1 MTNGSCKENR
11 SFLCTSKY
19 RLECL
24 LGYEP
29 PSFIT
34 HNSSLYKMDTPSFK
48 EDHISQVPALQM
60 LIKLGYTYLSPAEA
74 ERLRGNKTT
83 NVLLEDILRKQLKEI
98 NSIRVSASK
107 TSIFTDE
114 NIGRGILALKNLP
127 MNEGYIAA
135 CEKSYN
141 LLAMGQALEQSV
153 DGDKKSFT
161 LQFIDWKN
169 ISNNVF
175 HVTEEFSVMRSTSKE
190 HYRPDLVLFVNGIPF
205 CIIECKRPDMK
216 EPLKQAISQQI
227 RSQQEDGI
235 RSLYVYSQLL
245 LSLSCNEALYAT
257 NATPEKFW
265 AKWQE
270 KFHSEVEENNH
281 NNKLYQLKN
290 EPLSNEV
297 KNRLFAGRFKYVRT
311 YFDALE
317 DEEIL
322 STHQDAYL
330 FSLCRPERLM
340 DIVFNFILFDNGDKK
355 VARYQQFFAI
365 KKSIERIKILQP
377 SSSSSQREERSYRGN
392 LNFSGLVRE
401 ARELRKNQTPAE
413 ETLWQL
419 LRNKKLNG
427 LKFRRQHQIGH
438 YIVDFYCHERKLIVE
453 LDGAVHDTPERQK
466 HDSVRNKFLT
476 SSGFKIIRFRN
487 EEVFNNIEEVLKQ
500 IADSTPPS
508 PVGRG
513 AGGEGN
519 FSRKGGVIWHT
530 QGSGKS
536 LTMVMLAQAIA
547 MEPSIRNPKI
557 VLVTDRTDLDNQIT
571 GTFRKC
577 GKFVEN
583 ANTGQRLVELLE
595 SKSDAV
601 VTTIINKFVAAVKK
615 INKPIES
622 HDIFVL
628 VDEGHRTQHGTFNI
642 DMQKTLPNACFI
654 ALTGT
659 PLFKKDK
666 STADKFGG
674 LIDAYT
680 VDQAVKDNAVVP
692 LLYEGRLAFQNVNA
706 SPIDIFFGMVSEPL
720 SEYQKADIKKKFARN
735 DHLNSAEQKMRMIA
749 WNISYHFRDNW
760 QGRTPFK
767 GQLVCDKKV
776 NAIKYKEYLD
786 EIGLVSSEVLISSI
800 EEREGEDSAYA
811 KSTEKENQFWKK
823 MMEEHGNSKSYE
835 KNIISRFKNQKDP
848 EIIIVVDKLLT
859 GFDEPK
865 NTVLYLARNLQG
877 HKLLQ
882 AIARVNR
889 IYPDKEFGYIIDYY
903 GVIENLD
910 DALLLYSSFEDF
922 DDEDLAGTLTN
933 ISEEIKKL
941 PQKHSDLWDIFKTIA
956 NKRDAEAYQQLL
968 KDEAIRVLFYDKLAA
983 FAKCLKMALSS
994 IQFHKDVE
1002 EKTIDRYKH
1011 DLTMFLKL
1019 RLAVV
1024 ERFSDEIDYRQYE
1037 GQIQKLIDTHITTEK
1052 IETITELVNIFDKD
1066 KFQQEVENTTGKAA
1080 KADKIA
1086 SRTGRHISEKMDEDP
1101 AFYKK
1106 FSQMLKETIADYE
1119 AKRISEAQ
1127 YLSRVQDIMNNVL
1140 AYTDKD
1146 IPDQLSDRDVA
1157 KAFYGLT
1164 LEAMSDK
1171 FQDYSIRKE
1180 IAIQTAL
1187 HMDDLIKESVL
1198 DNGKPI
1204 IDWQYKTNITGKLL
1218 IEIGD
1223 YLIDEVRDQYLVDLS
1238 FKEMDKIADDCI
1250 EVAKIRYK

>member
-1 MTNGSCKENR
+1 
-11 SFLCTSKY
+11 
-19 RLECL
+19 
-24 LGYEP
+24 
-29 PSFIT
+29 
-34 HNSSLYKMDTPSFK
+34 MDTPSFK
-48 EDHISQVPALQM
+48 EDHISQIPALQM
-60 LIKLGYTYLSPAEA
+60 LVNLGYTYLSPAEA
-74 ERLRGNKTT
+74 ERQRGGKTS
-83 NVLLEDILRKQLKEI
+83 NVLLEDVLRKQLKKI
-98 NSIRVSASK
+98 NAEK
-107 TSIFTDE
+107 TISSTKSTYISDANIE
-114 NIGRGILALKNLP
+114 NGIQILKNLP

-135 CEKSYN
+135 SEKAYN
-141 LLAMGQALEQSV
+141 LLTLGQALEQSV

-161 LQFIDWKN
+161 LQYIDWKN

-175 HVTEEFSVMRSTSKE
+175 HVTEEFSVMRSTRKE
-190 HYRPDLVLFVNGIPF
+190 HYRPDLVLFVNGIPL

-216 EPLKQAISQQI
+216 KPLKQAISQHL
-227 RSQQEDGI
+227 RNQQEDGI
-235 RSLYVYSQLL
+235 RSLYVYSQLT
-245 LSLSCNEALYAT
+245 LSIATQEAAYAT
-257 NATPEKFW
+257 NSTPEKFW
-265 AKWQE
+265 AKWHE
-270 KFHSEVEENNH
+270 KFNSDEEERKYK
-281 NNKLYQLKN
+281 NKLLEFKN
-290 EPLSNEV
+290 NPLPISIKESI
-297 KNRLFAGRFKYVRT
+297 FSDRFKYVRQ

-317 DEEIL
+317 QEKIL
-322 STHQDAYL
+322 PTEQDNYL
-330 FSLCRPERLM
+330 YGLCRPERLM
-340 DIVFNFILFDNGDKK
+340 DIIFNFVLFDEGKKK

-365 KKSIERIKILQP
+365 KKSIQRIKHV
-377 SSSSSQREERSYRGN
+377 E
-392 LNFSGLVRE
+392 
-401 ARELRKNQTPAE
+401 
-413 ETLWQL
+413 
-419 LRNKKLNG
+419 NG
-427 LKFRRQHQIGH
+427 KRR
-438 YIVDFYCHERKLIVE
+438 
-453 LDGAVHDTPERQK
+453 
-466 HDSVRNKFLT
+466 
-476 SSGFKIIRFRN
+476 
-487 EEVFNNIEEVLKQ
+487 
-500 IADSTPPS
+500 
-508 PVGRG
+508 
-513 AGGEGN
+513 
-519 FSRKGGVIWHT
+519 GGVIWHT

-577 GKFVEN
+577 GRFVEN
-583 ANTGQRLVELLE
+583 ATTGQRLVELLE
-595 SKSDAV
+595 NKSDAV

-615 INKPIES
+615 IVKPLES

-654 ALTGT
+654 AMTGT

-666 STADKFGG
+666 STAEKFGG
-674 LIDAYT
+674 MIDAYT

-692 LLYEGRLAFQNVNA
+692 LLYEGRLALQNVNA
-706 SPIDIFFGMVSEPL
+706 SPIDTFFGMVSEPL
-720 SEYQKADIKKKFARN
+720 TEYQKADIKKKFARN

-749 WNISYHFRDNW
+749 WDISYHFRNNW
-760 QGRTPFK
+760 QGRTPLK

-786 EIGLVSSEVLISSI
+786 EIGIVSCEVLISSI
-800 EEREGEDSAYA
+800 DEREGEESAYE
-811 KSTEKENQFWKK
+811 KSIEKEHQFWKK
-823 MMEEHGNSKSYE
+823 MMDEHGNSKSYE
-835 KNIISRFKNQKDP
+835 KNIISRFKNSKDP

-865 NTVLYLARNLQG
+865 NTVLYLTRNLQS

-910 DALLLYSSFEDF
+910 DALQLYSSFEDF

-933 ISEEIKKL
+933 ISDEIKKL
-941 PQKHSDLWDIFKTIA
+941 PQKHSELWHIFKTIT

-968 KDEAIRVLFYDKLAA
+968 KDEVIRVLFYDKLAA
-983 FAKCLKMALSS
+983 FAKGLKLALSS
-994 IQFHKDVE
+994 IQFHKEVE
-1002 EKTIDRYKH
+1002 EKVINRYKE

-1024 ERFSDEIDYRQYE
+1024 ERYSDEIDYKQYE

-1086 SRTGRHISEKMDEDP
+1086 SRTAKHITEKMDENP

-1106 FSQMLKETIADYE
+1106 FSQMLRETIADYE

-1127 YLSRVQDIMNNVL
+1127 YLSKVQDIMNNVL
-1140 AYTDKD
+1140 THTDND
-1146 IPDQLSDRDVA
+1146 IPEQLKDRDIA

-1164 LEAMSDK
+1164 VEALSEK
-1171 FQDYSIRKE
+1171 IQDNVVRKE
-1180 IAIQTAL
+1180 VATQTAL
-1187 HMDDLIKESVL
+1187 QIDDLIQDSVL
-1198 DNGKPI
+1198 DKGKAI

-1223 YLIDEVRDQYLVDLS
+1223 YLIDEVRDKYHLDLP
-1238 FKEMDKIADDCI
+1238 FKDMDKIAEDCI

>member
-1 MTNGSCKENR
+1 ME
-11 SFLCTSKY
+11 
-19 RLECL
+19 
-24 LGYEP
+24 
-29 PSFIT
+29 
-34 HNSSLYKMDTPSFK
+34 TPSFK
-48 EDHISQVPALQM
+48 EDHISQIPALQM
-60 LIKLGYTYLSPAEA
+60 LVNLGYTYLSPAEA
-74 ERLRGNKTT
+74 DRQRGGKTS
-83 NVLLEDILRKQLKEI
+83 NVLLEDVLRKQLKEI
-98 NSIRVSASK
+98 NSIRVSATK

-114 NIGRGILALKNLP
+114 NIERGILALKNLP

-135 CEKSYN
+135 SEKAYN
-141 LLAMGQALEQSV
+141 LLTLGQALEQSV

-161 LQFIDWKN
+161 LQYIDWKN
-169 ISNNVF
+169 IGNNVF
-175 HVTEEFSVMRSTSKE
+175 HVTEEYSVMRSTSKE
-190 HYRPDLVLFVNGIPF
+190 HYRPDLVLFVNGIPL

-216 EPLKQAISQQI
+216 EPLKQAISQHL
-227 RSQQEDGI
+227 RNQQEDGI
-235 RSLYVYSQLL
+235 RSLYVYSQLT
-245 LSLSCNEALYAT
+245 LSIATQEAAYAT

-270 KFHSEVEENNH
+270 KFTSDDEDRNYKI
-281 NNKLYQLKN
+281 KLQALKN
-290 EPLSNEV
+290 KPLYVSV
-297 KNRLFAGRFKYVRT
+297 KEQLFTDRFKYVRQ
-311 YFDALE
+311 YFDDLE
-317 DEEIL
+317 QEEIL
-322 STHQDAYL
+322 PTEQDNYL
-330 FSLCRPERLM
+330 FGLCRPERLM
-340 DIVFNFILFDNGDKK
+340 DIVFNFVLFDNGDKK

-365 KKSIERIKILQP
+365 KKSMQRI
-377 SSSSSQREERSYRGN
+377 
-392 LNFSGLVRE
+392 
-401 ARELRKNQTPAE
+401 
-413 ETLWQL
+413 
-419 LRNKKLNG
+419 RN
-427 LKFRRQHQIGH
+427 
-438 YIVDFYCHERKLIVE
+438 VE
-453 LDGAVHDTPERQK
+453 HGK
-466 HDSVRNKFLT
+466 
-476 SSGFKIIRFRN
+476 
-487 EEVFNNIEEVLKQ
+487 
-500 IADSTPPS
+500 
-508 PVGRG
+508 
-513 AGGEGN
+513 
-519 FSRKGGVIWHT
+519 RKGGVIWHT

-577 GKFVEN
+577 GMFVEN
-583 ANTGQRLVELLE
+583 ATTGQRLVELLE
-595 SKSDAV
+595 SKSDSV

-615 INKPIES
+615 INKPLES

-654 ALTGT
+654 AMTGT

-666 STADKFGG
+666 STAEKFGG

-680 VDQAVKDNAVVP
+680 VDQAVMDKAVVP
-692 LLYEGRLAFQNVNA
+692 LLYEGRLALQNVNA
-706 SPIDIFFGMVSEPL
+706 SPIDTFFGMVSDPL
-720 SEYQKADIKKKFARN
+720 TEYQKADIKKKFARN

-749 WNISYHFRDNW
+749 WDISYHFRDNW

-786 EIGLVSSEVLISSI
+786 EIGIVSCEVLISSI
-800 EEREGEDSAYA
+800 DEREGEESAYE

-823 MMEEHGNSKSYE
+823 MMDEHGNSKSYE

-865 NTVLYLARNLQG
+865 NTVLYLTRNLQS

-910 DALLLYSSFEDF
+910 DALQLYSSFEDF
-922 DDEDLAGTLTN
+922 DDEDLAGTMTN
-933 ISEEIKKL
+933 ISDEIKKL

-983 FAKCLKMALSS
+983 FAKGFKLALSS
-994 IQFHKDVE
+994 IQFHKEVE
-1002 EKTIDRYKH
+1002 EKVINRYKE

-1024 ERFSDEIDYRQYE
+1024 ERYSDEIDYKQYE

-1086 SRTGRHISEKMDEDP
+1086 SRTAKHITEKMDEDP

-1106 FSQMLKETIADYE
+1106 FSQMLRETIADYE

-1140 AYTDKD
+1140 AHTDND
-1146 IPDQLSDRDVA
+1146 IPEQLKDRDVA

-1164 LEAMSDK
+1164 VEALSEK
-1171 FQDYSIRKE
+1171 IQDNIVRKE
-1180 IAIQTAL
+1180 VATQTAL
-1187 HMDDLIKESVL
+1187 QIDDLIQDSVL
-1198 DNGKPI
+1198 DNGKAI

-1223 YLIDEVRDQYLVDLS
+1223 YLIDEVRDKYSLDLP
-1238 FKEMDKIADDCI
+1238 FKDMDKIAEDCI

>member
-1 MTNGSCKENR
+1 
-11 SFLCTSKY
+11 
-19 RLECL
+19 
-24 LGYEP
+24 
-29 PSFIT
+29 
-34 HNSSLYKMDTPSFK
+34 MDTPSFK
-48 EDHISQVPALQM
+48 EDHISQIPALQM
-60 LIKLGYTYLSPAEA
+60 LVNLGYTYLSPAEA
-74 ERLRGNKTT
+74 DRQRGGKTT
-83 NVLLEDILRKQLKEI
+83 NVLLEDVLRKQLKEI
-98 NSIRVSASK
+98 NSIRVSATK
-107 TSIFTDE
+107 TSIFTDD
-114 NIGRGILALKNLP
+114 NIERGILALKNLP

-135 CEKSYN
+135 SEKAYN
-141 LLAMGQALEQSV
+141 LLTLGQALEQSV

-161 LQFIDWKN
+161 LQYIDWKN

-175 HVTEEFSVMRSTSKE
+175 HVSEEFSVMRSTSKE
-190 HYRPDLVLFVNGIPF
+190 HYRPDLVLFVNGIPL

-216 EPLKQAISQQI
+216 EPLKQAISQHL
-227 RSQQEDGI
+227 RNQQEDGI
-235 RSLYVYSQLL
+235 RSLYVYSQLT
-245 LSLSCNEALYAT
+245 LSIATQEAAYAT

-265 AKWQE
+265 AKWHE
-270 KFHSEVEENNH
+270 KFNSDVEERN
-281 NNKLYQLKN
+281 YKN
-290 EPLSNEV
+290 ELQEFKNKPLPIPIKEQ
-297 KNRLFAGRFKYVRT
+297 LFSDRFKYVRQ

-317 DEEIL
+317 QEIIL
-322 STHQDAYL
+322 PTEQDNYL
-330 FSLCRPERLM
+330 FGLCRPERLM
-340 DIVFNFILFDNGDKK
+340 DIVFNFVLFDNGEKK

-365 KKSIERIKILQP
+365 KKSMQRIKHV
-377 SSSSSQREERSYRGN
+377 E
-392 LNFSGLVRE
+392 
-401 ARELRKNQTPAE
+401 
-413 ETLWQL
+413 
-419 LRNKKLNG
+419 NG
-427 LKFRRQHQIGH
+427 KRR
-438 YIVDFYCHERKLIVE
+438 
-453 LDGAVHDTPERQK
+453 
-466 HDSVRNKFLT
+466 
-476 SSGFKIIRFRN
+476 
-487 EEVFNNIEEVLKQ
+487 
-500 IADSTPPS
+500 
-508 PVGRG
+508 
-513 AGGEGN
+513 
-519 FSRKGGVIWHT
+519 GGVIWHT

-577 GKFVEN
+577 GRFVEN
-583 ANTGQRLVELLE
+583 ATTGQRLVELLE
-595 SKSDAV
+595 NKSDAV

-615 INKPIES
+615 IDKPLES

-654 ALTGT
+654 AMTGT

-666 STADKFGG
+666 STAEKFGG
-674 LIDAYT
+674 MIDAYT
-680 VDQAVKDNAVVP
+680 VDQAVKDKAVVP
-692 LLYEGRLAFQNVNA
+692 LLYEGRLALQNVNA
-706 SPIDIFFGMVSEPL
+706 SPIDTFFGMVSEPL
-720 SEYQKADIKKKFARN
+720 TEYQKADIKKKFARN

-749 WNISYHFRDNW
+749 WDISYHFRDNW

-786 EIGLVSSEVLISSI
+786 EIGIVSCEVLISSI
-800 EEREGEDSAYA
+800 DEREGEESAYE

-823 MMEEHGNSKSYE
+823 MMDEHGNSKSYE

-865 NTVLYLARNLQG
+865 NTVLYLTRNLQS

-910 DALLLYSSFEDF
+910 DALQLYSSFEDF
-922 DDEDLAGTLTN
+922 DDEDLAGTMTN
-933 ISEEIKKL
+933 ISDEIKKL

-968 KDEAIRVLFYDKLAA
+968 KDESIRVLFYDKLAA
-983 FAKCLKMALSS
+983 FAKGLKLALSS
-994 IQFHKDVE
+994 IQFHKEVE
-1002 EKTIDRYKH
+1002 EKVINRYKE

-1024 ERFSDEIDYRQYE
+1024 ERYSDEIDYKQYE

-1086 SRTGRHISEKMDEDP
+1086 SRTAKHITEKMDEDP

-1106 FSQMLKETIADYE
+1106 FSQMLRETIADYE

-1127 YLSRVQDIMNNVL
+1127 YLSRVQDIMSNVL
-1140 AYTDKD
+1140 DHTDDD
-1146 IPDQLSDRDVA
+1146 IPEQLRERDVA

-1164 LEAMSDK
+1164 VEALSEK
-1171 FQDYSIRKE
+1171 IQDNVVRKE
-1180 IAIQTAL
+1180 VATQTAL
-1187 HMDDLIKESVL
+1187 QIDGLIQDSVL
-1198 DNGKPI
+1198 DNGKAI

-1223 YLIDEVRDQYLVDLS
+1223 YLIDEVRDKYNVDLA
-1238 FKEMDKIADDCI
+1238 FKDMDKIAEDCI

>member
-1 MTNGSCKENR
+1 ME
-11 SFLCTSKY
+11 
-19 RLECL
+19 
-24 LGYEP
+24 
-29 PSFIT
+29 
-34 HNSSLYKMDTPSFK
+34 TPSFK
-48 EDHISQVPALQM
+48 EDHISQIPALQM
-60 LIKLGYTYLSPAEA
+60 LVNLGYTYLSPAEA
-74 ERLRGNKTT
+74 ERLRGGKTT
-83 NVLLEDILRKQLKEI
+83 NVLLEDVLRKQLKEI
-98 NSIRVSASK
+98 NSIRVSATK
-107 TSIFTDE
+107 TSLFTDE
-114 NIGRGILALKNLP
+114 NIERGILALKNLP

-135 CEKSYN
+135 CEKAYN
-141 LLAMGQALEQSV
+141 LLTLGQPLEQSI

-161 LQFIDWKN
+161 LLYIDWKN
-169 ISNNVF
+169 IHNNVF
-175 HVTEEFSVMRSTSKE
+175 HVTEEFSVMRSTSKD

-205 CIIECKRPDMK
+205 CIIECKRPDMR
-216 EPLKQAISQQI
+216 EPLKQAISQHL

-235 RSLYVYSQLL
+235 RSLYVYAQLI
-245 LSLSCNEALYAT
+245 LSIATQDAAYAT

-270 KFHSEVEENNH
+270 KFEESE
-281 NNKLYQLKN
+281 KLKEYNEKLKILKN
-290 EPLSNEV
+290 KPLPTSIKEQ
-297 KNRLFAGRFKYVRT
+297 LFSDRFKYVRQ
-311 YFDALE
+311 YFDAL
-317 DEEIL
+317 DQEEIL
-322 STHQDAYL
+322 PTEQDKYL
-330 FSLCRPERLM
+330 FGLCRPERLM
-340 DIVFNFILFDNGDKK
+340 DLVFNFILFDNGEKK
-355 VARYQQFFAI
+355 IARYQQFFAI
-365 KKSIERIKILQP
+365 KKSMQRIRQIE
-377 SSSSSQREERSYRGN
+377 
-392 LNFSGLVRE
+392 
-401 ARELRKNQTPAE
+401 
-413 ETLWQL
+413 
-419 LRNKKLNG
+419 NG
-427 LKFRRQHQIGH
+427 R
-438 YIVDFYCHERKLIVE
+438 
-453 LDGAVHDTPERQK
+453 
-466 HDSVRNKFLT
+466 
-476 SSGFKIIRFRN
+476 
-487 EEVFNNIEEVLKQ
+487 
-500 IADSTPPS
+500 
-508 PVGRG
+508 
-513 AGGEGN
+513 
-519 FSRKGGVIWHT
+519 RKGGVIWHT

-547 MEPSIRNPKI
+547 MEPGIRNPKI
-557 VLVTDRTDLDNQIT
+557 VLVTDRTDLDDQIT
-571 GTFRKC
+571 KTFRKC
-577 GKFVEN
+577 GKFVDN
-583 ANTGQRLVELLE
+583 ATTGQRLVELLE

-601 VTTIINKFVAAVKK
+601 VTTIINKFNAAVKK
-615 INKPIES
+615 IKKPLES

-628 VDEGHRTQHGTFNI
+628 VDEGHRSQHGIFNL
-642 DMQKTLPNACFI
+642 DMQKTLPNACYI
-654 ALTGT
+654 AMTGT

-666 STADKFGG
+666 STAAKFGG
-674 LIDAYT
+674 IIDAYT
-680 VDQAVKDNAVVP
+680 VEQAVSDQAVVP
-692 LLYEGRLAFQNVNA
+692 LLYEGRLAIQEVNA
-706 SPIDIFFGMVSEPL
+706 SPIDTFFEMVSEPL
-720 SEYQKADIKKKFARN
+720 TEYQKADIKKKFARY

-749 WNISYHFRDNW
+749 WDISYHFRNNW

-767 GQLVCDKKV
+767 GQLVCDKKI

-786 EIGLVSSEVLISSI
+786 EIGIVTNEVLISPI
-800 EEREGEDSAYA
+800 DEREGEESAYE
-811 KSTEKENQFWKK
+811 KSSEKVNQFWKR
-823 MMEEHGNSKSYE
+823 MMDEHGNARSYE
-835 KNIISRFKNQKDP
+835 KNIINRFKNQKDP

-865 NTVLYLARNLQG
+865 NTVLYLTRNLQG

-889 IYPDKEFGYIIDYY
+889 VYPDKDFGYIIDYY

-910 DALLLYSSFEDF
+910 DALQMYSSFEDF
-922 DDEDLAGTLTN
+922 DEEDLVGTLTN

-983 FAKCLKMALSS
+983 FAKSLKLALSS

-1002 EKTIDRYKH
+1002 EKTINRYKE

-1024 ERFSDEIDYRQYE
+1024 ERYSDEIDYKQYE

-1086 SRTGRHISEKMDEDP
+1086 SRTAKHITEKMDEDP

-1106 FSQMLKETIADYE
+1106 FSQILKETIADYE

-1140 AYTDKD
+1140 AHTDND
-1146 IPDQLSDRDVA
+1146 IPEQLRDKDVA

-1164 LEAMSDK
+1164 VEALTDK
-1171 FQDYSIRKE
+1171 IQDNIIRKDV
-1180 IAIQTAL
+1180 ATQTAL
-1187 HMDDLIKESVL
+1187 QIDDLIQNSVL

-1223 YLIDEVRDQYLVDLS
+1223 YLIDEVRDKYNVDLS
-1238 FKEMDKIADDCI
+1238 FKDMDKIAEDCI

>member
-1 MTNGSCKENR
+1 ME
-11 SFLCTSKY
+11 
-19 RLECL
+19 
-24 LGYEP
+24 
-29 PSFIT
+29 
-34 HNSSLYKMDTPSFK
+34 TPSFK

-60 LIKLGYTYLSPAEA
+60 LVNLGYTYLSPAEA
-74 ERLRGNKTT
+74 DRQRGGKTA
-83 NVLLEDILRKQLKEI
+83 NVLLENVLRKQLKEI
-98 NSIRVSASK
+98 NSIRVSATK

-114 NIGRGILALKNLP
+114 NIERGILALKNLP

-135 CEKSYN
+135 SEKAYN
-141 LLAMGQALEQSV
+141 LLTLGQALEQSV

-161 LQFIDWKN
+161 LQYIDWKD

-175 HVTEEFSVMRSTSKE
+175 HVTEEYSVMRSTSKE
-190 HYRPDLVLFVNGIPF
+190 HYRPDLVLFVNGIPL

-216 EPLKQAISQQI
+216 EPLKQAISQHL
-227 RSQQEDGI
+227 RNQQEDGI

-245 LSLSCNEALYAT
+245 LSISCTQALYAT
-257 NATPEKFW
+257 NATPIKFW

-270 KFHSEVEENNH
+270 KFGTDEEERQYK
-281 NNKLYQLKN
+281 NKLQELKN
-290 EPLSNEV
+290 KPLNVTV
-297 KNRLFAGRFKYVRT
+297 KDQLFADRFKYVRE
-311 YFDALE
+311 YFNALE
-317 DEEIL
+317 QEQIL
-322 STHQDAYL
+322 PTEQDNYL
-330 FSLCRPERLM
+330 FGLCRPERLM
-340 DIVFNFILFDNGDKK
+340 DMIFNFVLFDNGEKK
-355 VARYQQFFAI
+355 IARYQQFFAI
-365 KKSIERIKILQP
+365 KKSMQRIKNV
-377 SSSSSQREERSYRGN
+377 E
-392 LNFSGLVRE
+392 
-401 ARELRKNQTPAE
+401 
-413 ETLWQL
+413 
-419 LRNKKLNG
+419 NG
-427 LKFRRQHQIGH
+427 KRR
-438 YIVDFYCHERKLIVE
+438 
-453 LDGAVHDTPERQK
+453 
-466 HDSVRNKFLT
+466 
-476 SSGFKIIRFRN
+476 
-487 EEVFNNIEEVLKQ
+487 
-500 IADSTPPS
+500 
-508 PVGRG
+508 
-513 AGGEGN
+513 
-519 FSRKGGVIWHT
+519 GGVIWHT

-536 LTMVMLAQAIA
+536 LTMVMLAQSIA
-547 MEPSIRNPKI
+547 MEPSIHNPKI

-571 GTFRKC
+571 STFRKC

-583 ANTGQRLVELLE
+583 ATTGQRLVELLE

-615 INKPIES
+615 INKPLES

-628 VDEGHRTQHGTFNI
+628 VDEGHRTQHGTFNV
-642 DMQKTLPNACFI
+642 DMQKTLPHACFI
-654 ALTGT
+654 AMTGT

-666 STADKFGG
+666 STAAKFGG
-674 LIDAYT
+674 VIDAYT
-680 VDQAVKDNAVVP
+680 VDQAVKDKAVVP
-692 LLYEGRLAFQNVNA
+692 LLYEGRLALQDVNA
-706 SPIDIFFGMVSEPL
+706 SPIDTFFGMVSEPL
-720 SEYQKADIKKKFARN
+720 TEYQKADIKKKFART

-749 WNISYHFRDNW
+749 WDISYHFRDNW

-786 EIGLVSSEVLISSI
+786 EIGIVSSEVLISSI
-800 EEREGEDSAYA
+800 DEREGEESAYE
-811 KSTEKENQFWKK
+811 KSSEKVNQFWKK
-823 MMEEHGNSKSYE
+823 MMDEHGNSKSYE

-865 NTVLYLARNLQG
+865 NTVLYLTRNLQG

-910 DALLLYSSFEDF
+910 DALQMYSSFEDF
-922 DDEDLAGTLTN
+922 DEEDLAGTLTN

-941 PQKHSDLWDIFKTIA
+941 PQKHSELWDIFKTIT

-968 KDEAIRVLFYDKLAA
+968 KDEALRVLFYDKLAA
-983 FAKCLKMALSS
+983 FAKGLKLALSS
-994 IQFHKDVE
+994 IQFHKEVE
-1002 EKTIDRYKH
+1002 EKVINRYKE
-1011 DLTMFLKL
+1011 DLAMFLKL

-1024 ERFSDEIDYRQYE
+1024 ERYSDEIDYKQYE

-1086 SRTGRHISEKMDEDP
+1086 SRTAKHITEKMDEDP

-1127 YLSRVQDIMNNVL
+1127 YLTRVQDIMNNVL
-1140 AYTDKD
+1140 AHTDND
-1146 IPDQLSDRDVA
+1146 IPEQLKDKDVA

-1164 LEAMSDK
+1164 VEALSEK
-1171 FQDYSIRKE
+1171 IQDNTVRKE
-1180 IAIQTAL
+1180 VAIQAAL
-1187 HMDDLIKESVL
+1187 QINDLIQESVL
-1198 DNGKPI
+1198 DKGKPI

-1223 YLIDEVRDQYLVDLS
+1223 YLIDEVRDKYNVDLS
-1238 FKEMDKIADDCI
+1238 FKDMDKIAEDCI
-1250 EVAKIRYK
+1250 GVAKLRYK

>member
-1 MTNGSCKENR
+1 
-11 SFLCTSKY
+11 
-19 RLECL
+19 
-24 LGYEP
+24 
-29 PSFIT
+29 
-34 HNSSLYKMDTPSFK
+34 MDTPSFK
-48 EDHISQVPALQM
+48 EDHISQIPALQILM
-60 LIKLGYTYLSPAEA
+60 NLGYTYLSPAEA
-74 ERLRGNKTT
+74 ERQRGGKTT
-83 NVLLEDILRKQLKEI
+83 NVLLEDVLRKALKEI
-98 NSIRVSASK
+98 NSIRVSATK

-114 NIGRGILALKNLP
+114 NIERGILALKNLP

-135 CEKSYN
+135 SEKAYN
-141 LLAMGQALEQSV
+141 LLTLGQALEQSV

-161 LQFIDWKN
+161 LQYIDWKN

-175 HVTEEFSVMRSTSKE
+175 HVSEEFSVMRSTSKE
-190 HYRPDLVLFVNGIPF
+190 HYRPDLVLFVNGIPL

-216 EPLKQAISQQI
+216 EPLKQAISQHL

-235 RSLYVYSQLL
+235 RSLYVYSQLI
-245 LSLSCNEALYAT
+245 LSIATQEAAYAT

-270 KFHSEVEENNH
+270 KFSGDEEERNFKS
-281 NNKLYQLKN
+281 KLQELKN
-290 EPLSNEV
+290 QPLSHTAKEH
-297 KNRLFAGRFKYVRT
+297 LFADRFKYVRQ
-311 YFDALE
+311 YFDAVE
-317 DEEIL
+317 QEEIL
-322 STHQDAYL
+322 PTIQDDYL
-330 FSLCRPERLM
+330 FGLCRPERLM
-340 DIVFNFILFDNGDKK
+340 DIVFNFVLFDNGEKK

-365 KKSIERIKILQP
+365 KKSMLRIK
-377 SSSSSQREERSYRGN
+377 
-392 LNFSGLVRE
+392 
-401 ARELRKNQTPAE
+401 
-413 ETLWQL
+413 
-419 LRNKKLNG
+419 
-427 LKFRRQHQIGH
+427 
-438 YIVDFYCHERKLIVE
+438 
-453 LDGAVHDTPERQK
+453 
-466 HDSVRNKFLT
+466 
-476 SSGFKIIRFRN
+476 
-487 EEVFNNIEEVLKQ
+487 NIEN
-500 IADSTPPS
+500 
-508 PVGRG
+508 GR
-513 AGGEGN
+513 
-519 FSRKGGVIWHT
+519 RKGGVIWHT

-577 GKFVEN
+577 GKFVDN
-583 ANTGQRLVELLE
+583 ASTGQRLVELLE

-601 VTTIINKFVAAVKK
+601 VTTIINKFVAAMKK
-615 INKPIES
+615 ISKPIES

-628 VDEGHRTQHGTFNI
+628 VDEGHRTQHGIFNV

-654 ALTGT
+654 AMTGT

-666 STADKFGG
+666 STAAKFGG
-674 LIDAYT
+674 VIDAYT
-680 VDQAVKDNAVVP
+680 VDQAVSDKAVVP
-692 LLYEGRLAFQNVNA
+692 LLYEGRLALQDVNA
-706 SPIDIFFGMVSEPL
+706 SPIDTFFGMVSEPL
-720 SEYQKADIKKKFARN
+720 TEYQKADIKKKFARY
-735 DHLNSAEQKMRMIA
+735 DHLNSAEQKMRMVA
-749 WNISYHFRDNW
+749 WDISYHFRDNW

-767 GQLVCDKKV
+767 GQLVCDKKL

-786 EIGLVSSEVLISSI
+786 EIGIVSSEVLISSI
-800 EEREGEDSAYA
+800 DEREGEESAYE

-823 MMEEHGNSKSYE
+823 MINEHGNSKSYE
-835 KNIISRFKNQKDP
+835 KNIINRFKNQNDP
-848 EIIIVVDKLLT
+848 ELIIVVDKLLT

-865 NTVLYLARNLQG
+865 NTVLYLTRNLQG

-910 DALLLYSSFEDF
+910 DALQLYSSFEDF

-933 ISEEIKKL
+933 ISDEIKKL

-968 KDEAIRVLFYDKLAA
+968 KDEAIRILFYDKLAA
-983 FAKCLKMALSS
+983 YAKSLKLALSS

-1002 EKTIDRYKH
+1002 EKTINRYKE

-1024 ERFSDEIDYRQYE
+1024 ERYSDDIDYKQYE

-1086 SRTGRHISEKMDEDP
+1086 SRTAKHITEKMDEDP

-1106 FSQMLKETIADYE
+1106 FSQMLRETIADYE
-1119 AKRISEAQ
+1119 AKRISEAY
-1127 YLSRVQDIMNNVL
+1127 YLNRVQDIMNNVL
-1140 AYTDKD
+1140 AHTDND
-1146 IPDQLSDRDVA
+1146 IPEQLRDRDVA

-1164 LEAMSDK
+1164 VEALSEK
-1171 FQDYSIRKE
+1171 VQDNVIRKE
-1180 IAIQTAL
+1180 VSTQTAL
-1187 HMDDLIKESVL
+1187 QIDDLIQQSVL

-1204 IDWQYKTNITGKLL
+1204 IDWQFKTNITGKLL

-1223 YLIDEVRDQYLVDLS
+1223 YLIDEVRDKYNVNLS

>member
-1 MTNGSCKENR
+1 MN
-11 SFLCTSKY
+11 
-19 RLECL
+19 
-24 LGYEP
+24 
-29 PSFIT
+29 
-34 HNSSLYKMDTPSFK
+34 TPSFK
-48 EDHISQVPALQM
+48 EDHISQIPALQM
-60 LIKLGYTYLSPAEA
+60 LVNLGYTYLSPTEA
-74 ERLRGNKTT
+74 ERLRGGKT
-83 NVLLEDILRKQLKEI
+83 NHVLLEDVLRKQLKEI

-114 NIGRGILALKNLP
+114 NIERGILALKNLP

-135 CEKSYN
+135 SEKAYN
-141 LLAMGQALEQSV
+141 LLTLGQALEQSV

-161 LQFIDWKN
+161 LQYIDWKN

-216 EPLKQAISQQI
+216 EPLKQAISQHL
-227 RSQQEDGI
+227 RNQQEDGI
-235 RSLYVYSQLL
+235 RSLYVYSQLT
-245 LSLSCNEALYAT
+245 LSIATQEAAYAT

-265 AKWQE
+265 AKWKESEELKVNSE
-270 KFHSEVEENNH
+270 KLAE
-281 NNKLYQLKN
+281 LKN
-290 EPLSNEV
+290 KPLSEKV
-297 KNRLFAGRFKYVRT
+297 KEQLFADRFKYVRQ
-311 YFDALE
+311 YFDVLE
-317 DEEIL
+317 QEEIL
-322 STHQDAYL
+322 PTVQDEYL
-330 FSLCRPERLM
+330 FGLCRPDRLM
-340 DIVFNFILFDNGDKK
+340 DIVFNFVLFDNGEKK
-355 VARYQQFFAI
+355 IARYQQFFAI
-365 KKSIERIKILQP
+365 KKSMQRI
-377 SSSSSQREERSYRGN
+377 RNVEN
-392 LNFSGLVRE
+392 L
-401 ARELRKNQTPAE
+401 P
-413 ETLWQL
+413 
-419 LRNKKLNG
+419 
-427 LKFRRQHQIGH
+427 
-438 YIVDFYCHERKLIVE
+438 
-453 LDGAVHDTPERQK
+453 DGK
-466 HDSVRNKFLT
+466 
-476 SSGFKIIRFRN
+476 
-487 EEVFNNIEEVLKQ
+487 
-500 IADSTPPS
+500 
-508 PVGRG
+508 
-513 AGGEGN
+513 AGGK
-519 FSRKGGVIWHT
+519 RKGGVIWHT

-583 ANTGQRLVELLE
+583 ATTGQRLVELLE
-595 SKSDAV
+595 NKSDAV

-615 INKPIES
+615 INKPLES

-654 ALTGT
+654 AMTGT

-666 STADKFGG
+666 STAAKFGG
-674 LIDAYT
+674 VIDAYT
-680 VDQAVKDNAVVP
+680 VDQAVSDKAVVP
-692 LLYEGRLAFQNVNA
+692 LLYEGRLALQDVNA
-706 SPIDIFFGMVSEPL
+706 SPIDTFFGMVSEPL
-720 SEYQKADIKKKFARN
+720 TEYQKADIKKKFARY

-749 WNISYHFRDNW
+749 WDISYHFRNNW
-760 QGRTPFK
+760 QATPFK
-767 GQLVCDKKV
+767 AQLVCDKKV

-786 EIGLVSSEVLISSI
+786 EISILSSEVLISSI
-800 EEREGEDSAYA
+800 DEREGEESAY
-811 KSTEKENQFWKK
+811 EKAPEKVSQFWKK
-823 MMEEHGNSKSYE
+823 MMNEHGNAKSYE
-835 KNIISRFKNQKDP
+835 KNIINRFKNQKDP

-865 NTVLYLARNLQG
+865 NTVLYLTRNLQG

-889 IYPDKEFGYIIDYY
+889 IYADKEFGYIIDYY

-910 DALLLYSSFEDF
+910 NALQIYSSFEDF

-933 ISEEIKKL
+933 ISDEIKKL

-983 FAKCLKMALSS
+983 FAKSLKLALSS

-1002 EKTIDRYKH
+1002 EKTINRYKE

-1024 ERFSDEIDYRQYE
+1024 ERYSDEIDYKKYE

-1066 KFQQEVENTTGKAA
+1066 KFQQEVENTTGIAA
-1080 KADKIA
+1080 KADKIS
-1086 SRTGRHISEKMDEDP
+1086 SRTAKHITEKMDEDP

-1127 YLSRVQDIMNNVL
+1127 YLSRVQDIMNKVL
-1140 AYTDKD
+1140 ARTDND
-1146 IPDQLSDRDVA
+1146 IPEQLKEREIA

-1164 LEAMSDK
+1164 FEAFSEK
-1171 FQDYSIRKE
+1171 IQDNVIRKE
-1180 IAIQTAL
+1180 VSVQTAL
-1187 HMDDLIKESVL
+1187 HIDDLIQEAVL
-1198 DNGKPI
+1198 DKGNPI
-1204 IDWQYKTNITGKLL
+1204 IDWQFKTNITGKLL

-1223 YLIDEVRDQYLVDLS
+1223 YLIDEVRDKYNVNLS
-1238 FKEMDKIADDCI
+1238 FKDMDKIADDCI

>member
-1 MTNGSCKENR
+1 
-11 SFLCTSKY
+11 
-19 RLECL
+19 
-24 LGYEP
+24 
-29 PSFIT
+29 
-34 HNSSLYKMDTPSFK
+34 MDTPSFK
-48 EDHISQVPALQM
+48 EDHISQIPALQM
-60 LIKLGYTYLSPAEA
+60 LVNLGYTYLGPAEA
-74 ERLRGNKTT
+74 DRQRGGKTT
-83 NVLLEDILRKQLKEI
+83 NVLLEDVLRKQLKEI
-98 NSIRVSASK
+98 NSIRVSATK

-114 NIGRGILALKNLP
+114 NIERGILALKNLP

-135 CEKSYN
+135 SEKAYN
-141 LLAMGQALEQSV
+141 LLTLGQALEQSV

-161 LQFIDWKN
+161 LQYIDWKN

-175 HVTEEFSVMRSTSKE
+175 HVTEEYSVMRSTSKE
-190 HYRPDLVLFVNGIPF
+190 HYRPDLVLFVNGIPL

-216 EPLKQAISQQI
+216 EPLKQAISQTL
-227 RSQQEDGI
+227 RNQQEDGI
-235 RSLYVYSQLL
+235 RSLYVYSQLT
-245 LSLSCNEALYAT
+245 LSIATQEAAYAT

-265 AKWQE
+265 AKWHE
-270 KFHSEVEENNH
+270 KFNSDEEESNYK
-281 NNKLYQLKN
+281 NKLQEFKNKPLPISIKEQLF
-290 EPLSNEV
+290 SD
-297 KNRLFAGRFKYVRT
+297 RFKYVRQ

-317 DEEIL
+317 QEEIL
-322 STHQDAYL
+322 PTEQDNYL
-330 FSLCRPERLM
+330 YGLCRPERLM
-340 DIVFNFILFDNGDKK
+340 DIVFNFVLYDNGEKK

-365 KKSIERIKILQP
+365 KKSM
-377 SSSSSQREERSYRGN
+377 QRVKHVE
-392 LNFSGLVRE
+392 
-401 ARELRKNQTPAE
+401 
-413 ETLWQL
+413 
-419 LRNKKLNG
+419 NG
-427 LKFRRQHQIGH
+427 K
-438 YIVDFYCHERKLIVE
+438 
-453 LDGAVHDTPERQK
+453 
-466 HDSVRNKFLT
+466 
-476 SSGFKIIRFRN
+476 
-487 EEVFNNIEEVLKQ
+487 
-500 IADSTPPS
+500 
-508 PVGRG
+508 
-513 AGGEGN
+513 
-519 FSRKGGVIWHT
+519 RKGGVIWHT

-557 VLVTDRTDLDNQIT
+557 VLVTDRTDLHDQIR

-583 ANTGQRLVELLE
+583 ATTGQRLAELLE
-595 SKSDAV
+595 NRSDTIVA
-601 VTTIINKFVAAVKK
+601 TIINKFVAAVKK
-615 INKPIES
+615 IDKPLES

-654 ALTGT
+654 AMTGT

-666 STADKFGG
+666 STAEKFGG
-674 LIDAYT
+674 MIDAYT
-680 VDQAVKDNAVVP
+680 VDQAVKDKAVVP
-692 LLYEGRLAFQNVNA
+692 LLYEGRLALQNVNA
-706 SPIDIFFGMVSEPL
+706 SPIDTFFGMVSEPL
-720 SEYQKADIKKKFARN
+720 TEYQKADIKKKFARY

-749 WNISYHFRDNW
+749 WDISYHFRDNW

-786 EIGLVSSEVLISSI
+786 EIGIVSCEVLISSI
-800 EEREGEDSAYA
+800 DEREGEESAYE

-823 MMEEHGNSKSYE
+823 MMDEHGNSKSYE

-865 NTVLYLARNLQG
+865 NTVLYLTRNLQS

-910 DALLLYSSFEDF
+910 DALQLYSSFEDF

-933 ISEEIKKL
+933 ISDEIKKL
-941 PQKHSDLWDIFKTIA
+941 PQKHSDLWDIFKAIA

-983 FAKCLKMALSS
+983 FAKGLKLALSS
-994 IQFHKDVE
+994 IQFHKEVE
-1002 EKTIDRYKH
+1002 EKVINRYKE

-1024 ERFSDEIDYRQYE
+1024 ERYSDEIDYKQYE

-1066 KFQQEVENTTGKAA
+1066 KFQQEVEKAIGDDA
-1080 KADKIA
+1080 KADRIE
-1086 SRTGRHISEKMDEDP
+1086 SRTAKHIAEKMDEDP

-1106 FSQMLKETIADYE
+1106 FSQMLKDVIEEYE
-1119 AKRISEAQ
+1119 AGRISSAER
-1127 YLSRVQDIMNNVL
+1127 LKRSHDIMNSVL
-1140 AYTDKD
+1140 AHTDND
-1146 IPDQLSDRDVA
+1146 IPEQLKDRDVA

-1164 LEAMSDK
+1164 VEALSEK
-1171 FQDYSIRKE
+1171 IQDNIVRKE
-1180 IAIQTAL
+1180 VATQTAL
-1187 HMDDLIKESVL
+1187 QIDDLIQDSVL
-1198 DNGKPI
+1198 DNGKAI

-1223 YLIDEVRDQYLVDLS
+1223 YLIDEVRDKYNLDLP
-1238 FKEMDKIADDCI
+1238 FKDMDKIAEDCI

>member
-1 MTNGSCKENR
+1 ME
-11 SFLCTSKY
+11 
-19 RLECL
+19 
-24 LGYEP
+24 
-29 PSFIT
+29 
-34 HNSSLYKMDTPSFK
+34 TPSFK
-48 EDHISQVPALQM
+48 EDHISQIPALQM
-60 LIKLGYTYLSPAEA
+60 LINLGYTYLSPAEA
-74 ERLRGNKTT
+74 ERLRGGKTS
-83 NVLLEDILRKQLKEI
+83 NVLLEDVLRKQLKEI
-98 NSIRVSASK
+98 NSIRVSATK

-114 NIGRGILALKNLP
+114 NIERGILAMKNLP

-135 CEKSYN
+135 CERAYN
-141 LLAMGQALEQSV
+141 LLTLGHALEQSV

-161 LQFIDWKN
+161 LQYIDWKN

-190 HYRPDLVLFVNGIPF
+190 HYRPDLVLFVNGIPL

-216 EPLKQAISQQI
+216 EPLKQAVSQHL

-235 RSLYVYSQLL
+235 RSLYVYSQLT
-245 LSLSCNEALYAT
+245 LSIATREAAYAT

-270 KFHSEVEENNH
+270 KFEESEKSEEYH
-281 NNKLYQLKN
+281 EKLKKIKN
-290 EPLSNEV
+290 QPLALEQ
-297 KNRLFAGRFKYVRT
+297 KDKLFADRFKYVRQ

-317 DEEIL
+317 HEEIL
-322 STHQDAYL
+322 ATVQDEYL
-330 FSLCRPERLM
+330 FGLCRPARLM
-340 DIVFNFILFDNGDKK
+340 DLVFNFIVFDNGAKK
-355 VARYQQFFAI
+355 VARYQQFFAV
-365 KKSIERIKILQP
+365 KKTMQRIK
-377 SSSSSQREERSYRGN
+377 
-392 LNFSGLVRE
+392 
-401 ARELRKNQTPAE
+401 
-413 ETLWQL
+413 
-419 LRNKKLNG
+419 
-427 LKFRRQHQIGH
+427 
-438 YIVDFYCHERKLIVE
+438 
-453 LDGAVHDTPERQK
+453 
-466 HDSVRNKFLT
+466 
-476 SSGFKIIRFRN
+476 
-487 EEVFNNIEEVLKQ
+487 NIEH
-500 IADSTPPS
+500 
-508 PVGRG
+508 GR
-513 AGGEGN
+513 
-519 FSRKGGVIWHT
+519 RKGGVIWHT

-557 VLVTDRTDLDNQIT
+557 VLVTDRTDLDRQISE
-571 GTFRKC
+571 TFRKC
-577 GKFVEN
+577 GRFVDN
-583 ANTGQRLVELLE
+583 ATTGQRLVELLE

-601 VTTIINKFVAAVKK
+601 VTTIINKFVAAIKK
-615 INKPIES
+615 INKPLES

-628 VDEGHRTQHGTFNI
+628 VDEGHRTQHGIFNI

-654 ALTGT
+654 AMTGT

-666 STADKFGG
+666 STAAKFGG
-674 LIDAYT
+674 VIDAYT
-680 VDQAVKDNAVVP
+680 VDQAVNDKAVVP
-692 LLYEGRLAFQNVNA
+692 LLYEGRLALQEVNA

-720 SEYQKADIKKKFARN
+720 TEYQKADIKKKFARY
-735 DHLNSAEQKMRMIA
+735 DHLNSAGQKMQMIA
-749 WNISYHFRDNW
+749 WDISYHFRDNW

-786 EIGLVSSEVLISSI
+786 EIGIVSSEVLISPI
-800 EEREGEDSAYA
+800 DEREGEDSAYE
-811 KSTEKENQFWKK
+811 KSTEKENQFWKR
-823 MMEEHGNSKSYE
+823 MIDEHGNSKSYE

-865 NTVLYLARNLQG
+865 NTVLYLTRNLQG

-910 DALLLYSSFEDF
+910 DALQLYSSFEDF

-933 ISEEIKKL
+933 ISDEIKKL
-941 PQKHSDLWDIFKTIA
+941 PQKHSDLWDIFKTIT
-956 NKRDAEAYQQLL
+956 NRRDAEAYQQLL

-983 FAKCLKMALSS
+983 FARSLKLALSS
-994 IQFHKDVE
+994 IQFHNEVD
-1002 EKTIDRYKH
+1002 EKTINRYKE
-1011 DLTMFLKL
+1011 DFTMFLKL

-1024 ERFSDEIDYRQYE
+1024 ERYSDEIDYKQYE

-1086 SRTGRHISEKMDEDP
+1086 SRTAKHITEKMDEDP

-1106 FSQMLKETIADYE
+1106 FSLMLRETIADYE
-1119 AKRISEAQ
+1119 ARRISEAQ
-1127 YLSRVQDIMNNVL
+1127 YLNKVQDIMNNVL
-1140 AYTDKD
+1140 AHTDND
-1146 IPDQLSDRDVA
+1146 IPEQLRERDVA

-1164 LEAMSDK
+1164 VEALTDK
-1171 FQDYSIRKE
+1171 FQDNEIRK
-1180 IAIQTAL
+1180 IVATQTAL
-1187 HMDDLIKESVL
+1187 HIDELIQESVL
-1198 DNGKPI
+1198 DNGKAI
-1204 IDWQYKTNITGKLL
+1204 IDWQFKTNITGKIL

-1223 YLIDEVRDQYLVDLS
+1223 YLIDEVRDKYSVDFS
-1238 FKEMDKIADDCI
+1238 FREMDKIADDCI
-1250 EVAKIRYK
+1250 EVAKIRYR